1 MAFSYSLF
9 LVLLLLFP
17 GLCAWA
23 GWRAG
28 ERTDFLSPSADKPNS
43 TLTLF
48 MIMVGTIGG
57 HLLGGGLFALQ
68 SFWCHWTALCFAV
81 DFDPNV
87 YRTLLRGSAV
97 ARGAS
102 DIAIELWLLLL
113 FLIAAL
119 TGALAFNLSRRE
131 FVTRRLDPISFGWL
145 TPAVQAVKRGDSF
158 VVAYVL
164 TRTSYE
170 GASVAYEG
178 SVQQLTLDE
187 NQAIRTIV
195 LNDVDRFLV
204 KITKSGIRRLD
215 SRATPISQLQ
225 ITSDE
230 IVNVALEVVQAT
242 SQDIAAIDDAL
253 ALMPPA

>member
-1 MAFSYSLF
+1 
-9 LVLLLLFP
+9 
-17 GLCAWA
+17 
-23 GWRAG
+23 
-28 ERTDFLSPSADKPNS
+28 
-43 TLTLF
+43 

-57 HLLGGGLFALQ
+57 HLLGGGIFALQ
-68 SFWCHWTALCFAV
+68 SLWCAWTQICVNV
-81 DFDPNV
+81 DFDPNI
-87 YRTLLRGSAV
+87 YRTLLRGSAA
-97 ARGAS
+97 AREVS
-102 DIAIELWLLLL
+102 DLAIELWLLFI

-119 TGALAFNLSRRE
+119 TGTIAFNLSRRD

-164 TRTSYE
+164 TKTSHE

-178 SVQQLTLDE
+178 PVQQLTLDD

-215 SRATPISQLQ
+215 SGSTPISQLQ

-242 SQDIAAIDDAL
+242 PQDVAAL
-253 ALMPPA
+253 EQGPE